1 MNMIATTTMT
11 DTFRAL
17 ELFADA
23 TSGIKQD
30 AQDWI
35 TGNKRGIKQARAF
48 IGLSKNNKM
57 PAYTLAIPA
66 RESCPRGDK
75 LAKVEGTVCFDC
87 YAVKGH
93 DAMQPAK
100 TAKARRW
107 DVIKL
112 ALESTVVYD
121 LWQAAFSLCM
131 FKETHFRWHSAGDLF
146 SAAYVAMVRD
156 AIERTQWV
164 QHWIPTKE
172 PVLARPL
179 LDLANLALRV
189 SDDMVDQVKNK
200 YKGLTSGVHTPANG
214 GRGQECP
221 AYKQDGNCQE
231 CRACWSNDV
240 AHVSYKI
247 H

>member
-1 MNMIATTTMT
+1 MNMIATTTMS

-121 LWQAAFSLCM
+121 LWQAAFILCM
-131 FKETHFRWHSAGDLF
+131 SKETHFRWHSAGDIF
-146 SAAYVAMVRD
+146 SPEYAQLMRE
-156 AIERTQWV
+156 AIELTPHV
-164 QHWIPTKE
+164 KHWIPTRE
-172 PVLARPL
+172 ARNAAPL
-179 LDLANLALRV
+179 MDLFNAVVRV
-189 SDDMVDQVKNK
+189 SDDMVNQANNK
-200 YKGLTSGVHTPANG
+200 HHGNTSGVHTQENG

-221 AYKQDGNCQE
+221 AYKQEGSCQE

>member
-11 DTFRAL
+11 DMYQAIDLFRH
-17 ELFADA
+17 A

-35 TGNKRGIKQARAF
+35 TGNKRGLKQARAF

-75 LAKVEGTVCFDC
+75 LAKVTGTVCFDC

-93 DAMQPAK
+93 DGMQPAK
-100 TAKARRW
+100 DAKARRW
-107 DVIKL
+107 ATIKL
-112 ALESTVVYD
+112 ALESDMVYD
-121 LWQAAFSLCM
+121 LWLSAFSLCM

-146 SAAYVAMVRD
+146 NADYVAMVYD
-156 AIERTQWV
+156 AIERTKWV
-164 QHWIPTKE
+164 NHWIPTKE
-172 PVLARPL
+172 PLLARPL
-179 LDLANLALRV
+179 LGLPNLALRV
-189 SDDMVDQVKNK
+189 SDDMVNQVSNK
-200 YKGLTSGVHTPANG
+200 FKGLTSGVHTAENG
-214 GRGQECP
+214 GRGQQCP
-221 AYKQDGNCQE
+221 ASEQRGSCGD
-231 CRACWSNDV
+231 CRACWSANV